1 MSKLDKNSFIESLK
15 KMTLSEIK
23 ELSDSLKKEFNIDSS
38 LFINQSNN
46 SSAVQKEEKLEEKK
60 FNVILKG
67 INTDKKVPIIQLVRK
82 ITEKGLFEAKG
93 LVDNADSIIQ
103 EKLEK
108 PKAEEIKKQLEEL
121 GSIVELQEY
130 KEE

>member
-46 SSAVQKEEKLEEKK
+46 SSAVQKEEKLEDKK

-108 PKAEEIKKQLEEL
+108 LKAEEIKKQLEEL